1 MFWAFLANKALS
13 VKVSYIKKPEAIS
26 ANSAKIGIKLSRW
39 TNTQVC
45 VSSLY
50 DEELVIVKV
59 EILFSKFFCRVL
71 SLSIELNDSQKVYYL
86 WWRRRRLSVT
96 RGLDYLLNIWLF
108 TSVKINPIALKN
120 CLSRLKICQL
130 LQNWLR
136 LWKYCQSGEISPNLV
151 TLRGFCDVEYLTKT
165 KADFLLMIR

>member
-1 MFWAFLANKALS
+1 MKVKRFIWSPPSASLKGSSVGCVQHRMTLVKITLEADPARTRRTCNCKSWNTFFQILLSCSVIIDWAIWL
-13 VKVSYIKKPEAIS
+13 
-26 ANSAKIGIKLSRW
+26 
-39 TNTQVC
+39 
-45 VSSLY
+45 
-50 DEELVIVKV
+50 
-59 EILFSKFFCRVL
+59 
-71 SLSIELNDSQKVYYL
+71 QKVYYL

-130 LQNWLR
+130 LQNGLR

>member
-71 SLSIELNDSQKVYYL
+71 SLSIEQYDCKKSTTYGGGDSV
-86 WWRRRRLSVT
+86 WPE
-96 RGLDYLLNIWLF
+96 G
-108 TSVKINPIALKN
+108 
-120 CLSRLKICQL
+120 
-130 LQNWLR
+130 
-136 LWKYCQSGEISPNLV
+136 
-151 TLRGFCDVEYLTKT
+151 
-165 KADFLLMIR
+165 